1 MITSRE
7 IGSRLDAAHRYERLQ
22 KIQYPHRGRIR
33 AVLLLIAL
41 FVTAAMP
48 VRDALK
54 HEAEQ
59 LRAMAEMNKR
69 ILALNPDPV
78 ITAYAKEHEHE

>member
-7 IGSRLDAAHRYERLQ
+7 IGSRLDAAHRREWLDRMQHPY
-22 KIQYPHRGRIR
+22 RGRIR
-33 AVLLLIAL
+33 AVLLLIAM
-41 FVTAAMP
+41 FIVAAMP